1 MILEIH
7 YLWRN
12 IIKLSG
18 LRRNIW
24 VRMIPKYLEKEKNL
38 FCWMAA
44 CLTQPVV
51 TALRQSK
58 PGVFWAFPDD
68 ISTREGGGGASL
80 SILTPSSLAVVRLRP
95 AGANVRD
102 RRLRTVT
109 AGACDGG
116 RQGAA
121 QALPSSPV
129 PV

>member
-24 VRMIPKYLEKEKNL
+24 VRMIPK
-38 FCWMAA
+38 
-44 CLTQPVV
+44 PVV

-68 ISTREGGGGASL
+68 ISTREGGGCLSL
-80 SILTPSSLAVVRLRP
+80 NPNPQQLGGGEIETR
-95 AGANVRD
+95 RD
-102 RRLRTVT
+102 Q
-109 AGACDGG
+109 C
-116 RQGAA
+116 
-121 QALPSSPV
+121 
-129 PV
+129 